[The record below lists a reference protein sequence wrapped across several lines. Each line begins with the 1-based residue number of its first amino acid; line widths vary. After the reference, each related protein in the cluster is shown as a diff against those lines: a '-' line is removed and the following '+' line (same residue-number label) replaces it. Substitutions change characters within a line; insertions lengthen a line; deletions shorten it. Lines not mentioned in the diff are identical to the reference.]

1 MLTGFKHLVRHNIV
15 MKKALIAGGLYALP
29 FVALAQTGS
38 TLVNVTETVSKIIN
52 LVVPIVGALLIIY
65 FFLGVAKYVGAGAD
79 AEKQA
84 EARNTMI
91 YAVIGMF
98 VAFSI
103 FGLVALLNRT
113 FGLGTPGSQG
123 TLPGIDTLNW

>member
-1 MLTGFKHLVRHNIV
+1 

-29 FVALAQTGS
+29 FVALAQTGD
-38 TLVNVTETVSKIIN
+38 LVDVTETVSKIIN

-91 YAVIGMF
+91 YAIIGMF

-113 FGLGTPGSQG
+113 FGLGTPGSEAV
-123 TLPGIDTLNW
+123 LPGLDVSGYGPGSLIGQ